1 MNRLTLTL
9 ACVFALAAPAAAQ
22 PRVIRVGAS
31 APSVNV
37 TRVNVT
43 QSPAP
48 TSPVRVSTVSPAVRA
63 VVAPTV
69 RWEPRTI
76 TLPARPAPAP
86 EPSGEGLFV
95 CSVTENGSPVGAT
108 VLVRQG
114 SQIVT
119 EGPCIAPSRT
129 LAAGTYDV
137 TIRLNGLVD
146 APEQFRRVVVT
157 DGATAAVSA
166 AFETARLTV
175 EILHDGQRIPGRAT
189 LLRDGYQVGTIGS
202 GVYTHLSAGRYTV
215 RVEVAPGFAATSGT
229 RDYDVVLG
237 AGQARRILA
246 SF

>member
-1 MNRLTLTL
+1 MNRLALTL
-9 ACVFALAAPAAAQ
+9 ACLVALAAPAAAQ

-31 APSVNV
+31 APSVSV
-37 TRVNVT
+37 TRVNVA
-43 QSPAP
+43 QSTAVTSQVRISAPA
-48 TSPVRVSTVSPAVRA
+48 AVRPM
-63 VVAPTV
+63 VAPTI

-76 TLPARPAPAP
+76 TLPVRPAPAP
-86 EPSGEGLFV
+86 EPIGQGTFT
-95 CSVTENGSPVGAT
+95 CSVTENGSAAGAI

-114 SQIVT
+114 SRIVT
-119 EGPCIAPSRT
+119 EGPCIAPTRT

-137 TIRLNGLVD
+137 TIRLSGLVD

-157 DGATAAVSA
+157 NGGAAEVSA

-175 EILHDGQRIPGRAT
+175 ELLHDGQRIPGRAT
-189 LLRDGYQVGTIGS
+189 LLRDGYPVGTIGS
-202 GVYTHLSAGRYTV
+202 GVYTHLSAGHYTV
-215 RVEVAPGFAATSGT
+215 RVEVAPGFAAASGT